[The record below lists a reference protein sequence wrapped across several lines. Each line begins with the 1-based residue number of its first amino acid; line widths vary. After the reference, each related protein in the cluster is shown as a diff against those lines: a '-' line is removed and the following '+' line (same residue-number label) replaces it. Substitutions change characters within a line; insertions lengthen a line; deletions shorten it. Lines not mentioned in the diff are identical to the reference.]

1 MRRSSLL
8 LATLLIFSMLLA
20 ACGGEQ
26 TSTTVPSTNVPPIT
40 AESTMTEDS
49 SAMTGTP
56 EGTAGAGTTTPSV
69 PVTGEDSPSRLTNLM
84 DFTVW
89 NQNGEQIGE
98 VDDMV
103 LDMDNSNISY
113 VVIGTGGFLDL
124 GEKTLL
130 IPWDMLT
137 LQADATGGQQ
147 NAFILDA
154 DQEMLNNAPDVD
166 LETTMPGTGQPAQ
179 DWDTDIRNFW
189 ESGGT
194 TTGTGTQAAATASP
208 DAGAVTA
215 VPDTTATTTTGT
227 GSGTA
232 TDTGTATA
240 TTGTGAGT
248 GTGTGTGQSE
258 QLQGV
263 MLASDLIGATLTI
276 GQGEGQGLGTGA
288 GTGTGTTQATAA
300 VTASPD
306 AGSVVPQTPN
316 AGTGTDTAG
325 SETGTGTATANQ
337 GPTSA
342 TVEDAIVDPDTG
354 DILFLVLNSLF
365 DDGERWIP
373 IPLSTLRWD
382 MTNESFLFVAN
393 ANALQNA
400 PFFQADQ
407 FPDPT
412 TEDWDTDFND
422 FWENNAGTGGGTGTG
437 SGTNATAT
445 P

>member
-8 LATLLIFSMLLA
+8 LVTLLIFSILLA

-56 EGTAGAGTTTPSV
+56 EGTEGAGTTTPGV
-69 PVTGEDSPSRLTNLM
+69 PVTGEDNSSRLTNLM

-194 TTGTGTQAAATASP
+194 TTGTGTQAAGTASP
-208 DAGAVTA
+208 DAGVGTA
-215 VPDTTATTTTGT
+215 SAETTATTTTG
-227 GSGTA
+227 SGTG

-248 GTGTGTGQSE
+248 GTGTGTGQAE

-276 GQGEGQGLGTGA
+276 GQGDGQVQGTGA

-306 AGSVVPQTPN
+306 AGAVVPQTPS

-325 SETGTGTATANQ
+325 TGTGTTSQ

-342 TVEDAIVDPDTG
+342 TVEDAIIDPDTG

-400 PFFQADQ
+400 PFFQDDQ
-407 FPDPT
+407 FPDTT
-412 TEDWDTDFND
+412 TEGWDTEFDD
-422 FWENNAGTGGGTGTG
+422 FWQNNGGTGTG
-437 SGTNATAT
+437 SGANATAT